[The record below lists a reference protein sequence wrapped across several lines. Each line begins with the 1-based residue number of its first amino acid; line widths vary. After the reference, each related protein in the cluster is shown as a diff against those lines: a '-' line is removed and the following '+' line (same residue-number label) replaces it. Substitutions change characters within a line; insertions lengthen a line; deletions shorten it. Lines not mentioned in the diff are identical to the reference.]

1 MIAKTYKRRRW
12 KAVREMWLVPIPKYV
27 FFFPL
32 VWEGRRWDES
42 TGNYQ
47 ERNDPTFLWLLNY
60 NEYLEKRWVG
70 QRIKI

>member
-1 MIAKTYKRRRW
+1 MES
-12 KAVREMWLVPIPKYV
+12 REMWLVPIPKYV

-60 NEYLEKRWVG
+60 NEYLEKEMG
-70 QRIKI
+70 QAENKNLGSSLK